1 MPKLFQMTE
10 DKVAGQVGISRE
22 RLREIRGNSLSM
34 GIHFEKNGAAIIY
47 TDAGID
53 AVLAT
58 ISTSIQNTLDSLDKK
73 TPPPIQASVEN
84 FQAHPVLET
93 LRIVKTCPNPTWV
106 KARTPIGKIV
116 QCRVRHNRAMR
127 MGTVLDK
134 CELLSDGTYV
144 CRGRF

>member
-1 MPKLFQMTE
+1 MTE

-22 RLREIRGNSLSM
+22 RLREIRANSLSI

-47 TDAGID
+47 TEAGID

-73 TPPPIQASVEN
+73 TPPPIPASG
-84 FQAHPVLET
+84 AHLPGHPVLET

-106 KARTPIGKIV
+106 KARTPVGKIV
-116 QCRVRHNRAMR
+116 QCRVRHNRSMR
-127 MGTVLDK
+127 MGTILDK
-134 CELLSDGTYV
+134 CELQPDGTYV